1 MSHKITFRPA
11 LCLILFLLT
20 LATPLISQDIGAI
33 LAVQEID
40 TMLYSGAKD
49 NRINWVIQNRG
60 DSFNDKEDFTT
71 LYENNL
77 LKAFEQGHELA
88 QVPYAQYRNF
98 FNLYTFWWPDAPDD
112 NTGWTFGT
120 IQALR
125 DAVFLPWAND
135 RTGWVSFFSS
145 TKYGGGGGAGLNRE
159 ARVGDGKMYGM
170 GWETFLHE
178 FGHTMPGLLD
188 EYSASGEWSNS
199 QCWETPNTTGQLNV
213 EDIPWRLWIEPGTP
227 IPTPYTAVYLDK
239 FGAFEGA
246 MTNYFGCHRPTA
258 RGCFMGAGGFGEDY
272 GLELCSP
279 CIQRVICYLYKYVD
293 VIENPQPAT
302 GDLIVNGTETLTFS
316 VNVVKPE
323 PNTQAYEWRLNGKV
337 IATDTETVEVTFD
350 ACDSYELVFSVR
362 DNNPLVRFD
371 PKFADTYPEPYQE
384 LKWTINQAAVSTYT
398 LASTPYVQG
407 ADCSGTA
414 NGWVD
419 FSISGGE
426 APYEIY
432 LDGEAQANPVTNLPA
447 GDYTFFVVD
456 ANGCGIKEEVS
467 IMSEPLLNPEICSS
481 YADGNWTLTLE
492 DEIYPSAALNYLW
505 STGATTPTIE
515 GLPDGEYSVTV
526 AVGSGC
532 SKIQSISLMTTADP
546 IAVTEMVFPSGLDVA
561 SGSIYLDI
569 TGGQPPYTIDWYD
582 QPNTDLTS
590 PSPSSILV
598 SGTTW
603 GHEPAFAFDDDLN
616 TKWLHAMAT
625 NTYIGYQLAAPT
637 PVSYYV
643 ITSADDV
650 PERDPKNWQFQGSN
664 DGTNWT
670 ILDQQINQNFTSRFQ
685 RRSFVFS
692 NNVAYQYYRLFVQE
706 NHGDIA
712 TQLQELEIV
721 GTDATADFVRNHLV
735 QGQATRKDLV
745 AGAYRYVVKDD
756 NQTASVNTLLVGYT
770 APFTALDLVV
780 VQDGDCQ
787 VRIATP
793 SADHTYYWFADAK
806 ATQLL
811 NIGTTFQPLLSGN
824 YYVAA
829 VNNSTGALSE
839 NIQGFAV
846 IVQTTPDVEALSD
859 TELGIVDPDPALIYH
874 WYDQESCGTPIHT
887 GTVFAPQE
895 AGFYYVAAQRPPN
908 AIVPQDPGTI
918 PGLIIRMDAADLNG
932 DETID
937 NPQLPT
943 SSLYGWS
950 FSNGNSWADDNWY
963 AYRSNY
969 QNGLGVAD
977 FATIWLQRIAQ
988 SETGYQTILMA
999 YEENPIT
1006 FPNRAPFEGLSVN
1019 IPSHSDPTQLYS
1031 NSAPARTLNGT
1042 TYLNGAIVDPLITA
1056 NPLEFC
1062 ILGTVMTER
1071 SFDEVYYTDT
1081 QWEGKIGELI
1091 LYDRA
1096 LTEVEM
1102 QAASAYLRTKWI
1114 STADLE
1120 SPRRTLNWDGMALD
1134 NETLT
1139 ATTPLFIHPNPTS
1152 GRFTVSGLQA
1162 QADIQIVSQAGLIVQ
1177 NIQCLPGQN
1186 HLDMQHLSAGLYF
1199 VKIKEEGTGKVA
1211 VVRMVK
1217 L

>member
-1 MSHKITFRPA
+1 MSYQNTFRPA

-60 DSFNDKEDFTT
+60 DSFTDKEDFTT
-71 LYENNL
+71 LFENDL

-88 QVPYAQYRNF
+88 QVPYAQYRDF

-112 NTGWTFGT
+112 NTGWTFST
-120 IQALR
+120 IQGLR

-199 QCWETPNTTGQLNV
+199 QCWETPNTTGQLNI

-227 IPTPYTAVYLDK
+227 IPTPYTAAYLDK

-293 VIENPQPAT
+293 VIENPQPAA
-302 GDLIVNGTETLTFS
+302 GDLTVNGTETLTFS
-316 VNVVKPE
+316 VEVVKPE

-337 IATDTETVEVTFD
+337 IATDTETVDVTFD
-350 ACDSYELVFSVR
+350 ACDSYELVFAVR

-384 LKWTINQAAVSTYT
+384 LRWTINQAEVNSYA
-398 LASTPYVQG
+398 LASSVMIQD
-407 ADCSGTA
+407 ADCSGIA
-414 NGWVD
+414 NGSVD
-419 FSISGGE
+419 FSIEGGQ
-426 APYEIY
+426 APYQVF
-432 LDGEAQANPVTNLPA
+432 LNGELQNNPVTDLTIGA
-447 GDYTFFVVD
+447 YEFFIVD
-456 ANGCGIKEEVS
+456 ANGCGINQQVS
-467 IMSEPLLNPEICSS
+467 IAGELLFDPEICSA
-481 YADGNWTLTLE
+481 YANNAWSLSLE
-492 DEIYPSAALNYLW
+492 DDNYAVENLSYLW
-505 STGATTPTIE
+505 STGATTATVTD
-515 GLPDGEYSVTV
+515 LPDGDYSVMV
-526 AVGSGC
+526 ATASGC
-532 SKIQSISLMTTADP
+532 SKTQSISLMPTADP
-546 IAVTEMVFPSGLDVA
+546 IMVTETVFPSGLEEA
-561 SGSIYLDI
+561 SGSIYLEI

-582 QPNTDLTS
+582 QPNRDLTS
-590 PSPSSILV
+590 PTLASILS

-603 GHEPAFAFDDDLN
+603 GHEPEFAFDDDLN

-625 NTYIGYQLAAPT
+625 NTYIGYQLAEAS

-650 PERDPKNWQFQGSN
+650 PERDPKDWQFQGSN
-664 DGTNWT
+664 DGENWT
-670 ILDQQINQNFTSRFQ
+670 VLDQQVNQNFTSRFQ
-685 RRSFVFS
+685 RRGFLFS
-692 NNVAYQYYRLFVQE
+692 NTVAYQYYRLFVQE

-712 TQLQELEIV
+712 TQLQELEII
-721 GTDATADFVRNHLV
+721 GADAATDFVRNHRA
-735 QGQATRKDLV
+735 QDRATRKNLA
-745 AGAYRYVVKDD
+745 AGAYRYVVKDA
-756 NQTASVNTLLVGYT
+756 NQTAYTETLFLGYA

-787 VRIATP
+787 VRIETP
-793 SADHTYYWFADAK
+793 SPDRTYYWFGDAE
-806 ATQLL
+806 ATQFLS
-811 NIGTTFQPLLSGN
+811 IGTTFQPSFSGN

-829 VNNSTGALSE
+829 VDNSAGALSE

-846 IVQTTPDVEALSD
+846 IVQATPEVAALSD
-859 TELGIVDPDPALIYH
+859 TELGIIDPNPELVYH

-887 GTVFAPQE
+887 GPVFAPQA
-895 AGFYYVAAQRPPN
+895 AGLYYVAAQRPMN

-932 DETID
+932 DEAID

-950 FSNGNSWADDNWY
+950 FSNGNSWAENNWY
-963 AYRSNY
+963 AYRANY

-977 FATIWLQRIAQ
+977 FATIWLQRITE

-1019 IPSHSDPTQLYS
+1019 IPSHTDPSQLYS

-1042 TYLNGAIVDPLITA
+1042 TYLNGATVDPLTTA

-1071 SFDEVYYTDT
+1071 SFDEIYYTDT
-1081 QWEGKIGELI
+1081 QWEGKIGELL

-1096 LTEVEM
+1096 LTETEM
-1102 QAASAYLRTKWI
+1102 LAASAYLRTKWI

-1120 SPRRTLNWDGMALD
+1120 SPRKTLNWDGMALD

-1139 ATTPLFIHPNPTS
+1139 TAAPLAIHPNPTS

-1177 NIQCLPGQN
+1177 NIQCLPGQA
-1186 HLDMQHLSAGLYF
+1186 HLDIQHLPAGLYF
-1199 VKIKEEGTGKVA
+1199 VKIKEEGASKV
-1211 VVRMVK
+1211 VVMRMVK